1 MKSLHRSLARLALC
15 LFTGVAAV
23 AHVHAQSWPSK
34 PIRLVVPFPPSGGTD
49 LLSREVAAKAAPDG
63 YTIAMGQTAN
73 LALNPALYAKAP
85 FDAPMSRTKGRVRP

>member
-1 MKSLHRSLARLALC
+1 MVDNRPGA
-15 LFTGVAAV
+15 
-23 AHVHAQSWPSK
+23 
-34 PIRLVVPFPPSGGTD
+34 GGNIG
-49 LLSREVAAKAAPDG
+49 LEVAAKAAPEG